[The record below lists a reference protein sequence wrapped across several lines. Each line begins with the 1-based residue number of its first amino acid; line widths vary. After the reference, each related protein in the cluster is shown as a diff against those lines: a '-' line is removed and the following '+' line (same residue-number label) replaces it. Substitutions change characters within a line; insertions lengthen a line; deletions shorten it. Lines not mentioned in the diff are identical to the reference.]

1 MSALTDIP
9 LENNQQGNID
19 SLLTLEYEL
28 LTLNDKVKKKINE
41 LLNDTNKLTAK
52 ELEII
57 MKTLEKSYNFGY
69 KLEKNIFKIENKD
82 RLTPIDEPTK
92 F

>member
-69 KLEKNIFKIENKD
+69 KLEKKIFKIENKD